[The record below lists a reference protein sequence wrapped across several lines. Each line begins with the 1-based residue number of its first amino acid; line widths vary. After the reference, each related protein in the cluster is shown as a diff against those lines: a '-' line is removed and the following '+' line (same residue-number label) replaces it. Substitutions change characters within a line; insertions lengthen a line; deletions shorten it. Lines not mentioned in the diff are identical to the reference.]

1 MTETFLTLSLDDI
14 AKRVKL
20 VDGAAAEVALVGMI
34 ADGEIFAT
42 INQLTGTVSFH
53 DDPEDFTTFATTQQ
67 LQQETSEAAELYTK
81 VMALDTELRMTP
93 KYIKKTNQTSSNS
106 NSMSTEGMGELDGLD
121 GSM

>member
-1 MTETFLTLSLDDI
+1 
-14 AKRVKL
+14 
-20 VDGAAAEVALVGMI
+20 MI

-53 DDPEDFTTFATTQQ
+53 DDPEDFTTFATTQE